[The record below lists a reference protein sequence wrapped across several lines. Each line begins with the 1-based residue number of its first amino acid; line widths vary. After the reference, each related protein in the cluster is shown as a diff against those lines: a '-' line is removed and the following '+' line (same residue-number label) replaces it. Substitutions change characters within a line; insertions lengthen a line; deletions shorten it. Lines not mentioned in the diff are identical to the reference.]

1 MAQHVLLLL
10 LTCGIWLYIW
20 IYRTTG
26 YLNRLEDEE
35 PQNPTTKLLLCMFVP
50 FCFIYWIYK
59 NAQRLDILAAQNGVA
74 SDLTTLCL
82 ILAIFVPT
90 IPPIRMQDK
99 INASAAGG
107 GTPPTTG
114 TAPQQP
120 SRPAAAG
127 IGAAEELKA
136 YKEFLDSGAITQEE
150 FDAKKRQIL
159 GL

>member
-59 NAQRLDILAAQNGVA
+59 NAQRLDKLAAQNGIA
-74 SDLTTLCL
+74 SDRYG
-82 ILAIFVPT
+82 AAAAQ
-90 IPPIRMQDK
+90 PPRGRRHRR
-99 INASAAGG
+99 SG
-107 GTPPTTG
+107 GT
-114 TAPQQP
+114 
-120 SRPAAAG
+120 
-127 IGAAEELKA
+127 E
-136 YKEFLDSGAITQEE
+136 
-150 FDAKKRQIL
+150 